1 MCRFIAYHGHPI
13 LLEDVIASPVR
24 SLIRQSLHAYE
35 SRSETN
41 GDGFGVGWYGERET
55 PGMYREV
62 RPAWSDEN
70 LLSLC
75 ANVRSSLFFA
85 HVRAAT
91 DTSISRANC
100 HPFASGN
107 MMFMHN
113 GQIGGYQTIRR
124 RLDTM
129 ISDEFY
135 PTRLGTTDSEA
146 MFLIALSLG
155 LDENPVGAI
164 ETMLA
169 RVAAEMKSAKI
180 EAPLRFTA
188 ALTDGKALW
197 AFRWA
202 SDGDPAS
209 LYFERTK
216 EGLIVASEPFNEERD
231 EWIHVPSG
239 NALIARPGE
248 SVEMPPLK
256 VV

>member
-1 MCRFIAYHGHPI
+1 MCRFIAYHGKPI
-13 LLEDVIASPVR
+13 LMEDLIASPTR
-24 SLIRQSLHAYE
+24 SLIRQSLHAFE

-41 GDGFGVGWYGERET
+41 GDGFGIGWYGERDT
-55 PGMYREV
+55 PGMYREL

-70 LLSLC
+70 LRSLC
-75 ANVRSSLFFA
+75 AQVRSPLFFA

-100 HPFASGN
+100 HPFSSGRS
-107 MMFMHN
+107 MFMHN

-129 ISDEFY
+129 ISEEFY
-135 PTRLGTTDSEA
+135 ADRLGTTDTEA

-155 LDENPVGAI
+155 LAKDPIGAI
-164 ETMLA
+164 ETMLTQ
-169 RVAAEMKSAKI
+169 VLAEMRRAGI

-188 ALTDGKALW
+188 AFTDGNAVW

-209 LYFERTK
+209 LYFERTAQ
-216 EGLIVASEPFNEERD
+216 GLIVASEPFNEQRD

-248 SVEMPPLK
+248 SVEMPALK
-256 VV
+256 VG

>member
-1 MCRFIAYHGHPI
+1 MCRFIAYRGKPI
-13 LLEDVIASPVR
+13 LMEDVIACPDR

-41 GDGFGVGWYGERET
+41 GDGFGVGWYGERDT
-55 PGMYREV
+55 PGMYREL

-70 LLSLC
+70 LRSLC
-75 ANVRSSLFFA
+75 ANVRSPLFFA

-129 ISDEFY
+129 IADEYY
-135 PTRLGTTDSEA
+135 PARLGTTDSEA

-155 LDENPVGAI
+155 LAEDPVGAVQK
-164 ETMLA
+164 MLSL
-169 RVAAEMKSAKI
+169 VIAEMKAADI
-180 EAPLRFTA
+180 DAPLRFTA
-188 ALTDGKALW
+188 SLTDGETLW

-202 SDGDPAS
+202 SDSEPAS
-209 LYFERTK
+209 LYFEHAYD
-216 EGLIVASEPFNEERD
+216 GLVVASEPFNEKRD
-231 EWIHVPSG
+231 EWHRIPPGH
-239 NALIARPGE
+239 ALIARPGE
-248 SVEMPPLK
+248 SVDMPALN